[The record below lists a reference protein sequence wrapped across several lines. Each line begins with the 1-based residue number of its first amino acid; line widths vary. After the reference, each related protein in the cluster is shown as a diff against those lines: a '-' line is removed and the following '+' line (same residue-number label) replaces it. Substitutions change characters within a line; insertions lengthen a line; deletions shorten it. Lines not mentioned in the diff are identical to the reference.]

1 MPSDVKKRAP
11 GESAGAPVSPAP
23 VIEPPSVKLI
33 VRLFLIPLLIVA
45 AAVGVMFLIGRM
57 AGGEPTLDEALA
69 RLKHPGG
76 ERTADV
82 LVGPASKQRYID
94 AKTIVDKMKAGMSE
108 TERVT
113 LSSDLLDILD
123 NYTRGDEGEV
133 RHFMLLALGRTWQ
146 IDPNQP
152 GPMDSP
158 AAVTARQK
166 AAAELLKFADDPQVA
181 TRKAALLAMVY
192 WAGRDEAKLFI
203 PKLVE
208 KLRDE
213 REDLDV
219 RMAAATALGPIAS
232 SSDAAVLDALRFAM
246 RDTEPKDIE
255 LVWDAALSL
264 AEVNQPDAADTVLG
278 LLDRN
283 QLAKVQVYD
292 RETDPQNPAFRNLSE
307 AEIQRILINAMI
319 GASKLQ
325 VPAVQEQIRKLA
337 AEDPSARVRE
347 AGQEVL
353 RNQRLSP

>member
-1 MPSDVKKRAP
+1 
-11 GESAGAPVSPAP
+11 
-23 VIEPPSVKLI
+23 
-33 VRLFLIPLLIVA
+33 
-45 AAVGVMFLIGRM
+45 
-57 AGGEPTLDEALA
+57 
-69 RLKHPGG
+69 
-76 ERTADV
+76 
-82 LVGPASKQRYID
+82 
-94 AKTIVDKMKAGMSE
+94 
-108 TERVT
+108 
-113 LSSDLLDILD
+113 
-123 NYTRGDEGEV
+123 
-133 RHFMLLALGRTWQ
+133 
-146 IDPNQP
+146 
-152 GPMDSP
+152 MDSP
-158 AAVTARQK
+158 PAVTARQK
-166 AAAELLKFADDPQVA
+166 AAAELLKFTDDSQVT

-192 WAGRDEAKLFI
+192 WAGRDEAKVFI

-264 AEVNQPDAADTVLG
+264 AELNQPDAADTVLG

-307 AEIQRILINAMI
+307 AEIQRILINTMI

-337 AEDPSARVRE
+337 AADSSARVRE

-353 RNQRLSP
+353 RTSKSSTELAH